1 MEKVYIGLKELSFL
15 EGEEVEIIKG
25 MTFDAVP
32 IKCIIRKDY
41 PKFIRMDVFFRKTS
55 GGNVNELKPERRTV
69 NKQAMLCGDVIIRL
83 KKTQE
88 DLVVNRVGIV
98 GEI

>member
-32 IKCIIRKDY
+32 VKCIIRKDY
-41 PKFIRMDVFFRKTS
+41 PKFIRIDVFFSKTP
-55 GGNVNELKPERRTV
+55 GGRADDQEPERRTV

-83 KKTQE
+83 KKTWE
-88 DLVVNRVGIV
+88 DLVGNRVGIV